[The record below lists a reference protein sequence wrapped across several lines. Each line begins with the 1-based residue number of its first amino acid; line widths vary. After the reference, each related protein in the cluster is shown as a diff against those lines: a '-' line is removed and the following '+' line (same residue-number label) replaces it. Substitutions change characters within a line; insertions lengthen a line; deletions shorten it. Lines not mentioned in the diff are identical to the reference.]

1 MLTLCV
7 SCVSR
12 VCRRGC
18 GGLWQ
23 PQARCFAA
31 LAGGAASAQRAQ
43 APTLFAATLPPLL
56 RGCVGGAAQSSSGAA
71 ALRTE
76 ALLQLR
82 RASRSRV
89 AQRAFAAQPALAA
102 QLCEALLALL
112 SGPAAAA
119 SLDLRAKY
127 LGERVL
133 KRLLDQAAVA
143 QALATLGAKFD
154 GVVRGAREY
163 HQRLCDLQRQSLATL
178 GDDSDAELDEDEA
191 DDA

>member
-1 MLTLCV
+1 M
-7 SCVSR
+7 S
-12 VCRRGC
+12 RRGC

-23 PQARCFAA
+23 PHARCFAA
-31 LAGGAASAQRAQ
+31 LAGGAKAQRAQ
-43 APTLFAATLPPLL
+43 AQALFAATLPLLL
-56 RGCVGGAAQSSSGAA
+56 RNCVGGAAQSSSGAA

-82 RASRSRV
+82 RACRSRA
-89 AQRAFAAQPALAA
+89 AQQTFAAQPALAA
-102 QLCEALLALL
+102 QVCEALLALL

-143 QALATLGAKFD
+143 QALATLGAKFE
-154 GVVRGAREY
+154 GVVRGARDY
-163 HQRLCDLQRQSLATL
+163 HQRLCDLQRQSLAAL
-178 GDDSDAELDEDEA
+178 GDDSDAELDEEEA